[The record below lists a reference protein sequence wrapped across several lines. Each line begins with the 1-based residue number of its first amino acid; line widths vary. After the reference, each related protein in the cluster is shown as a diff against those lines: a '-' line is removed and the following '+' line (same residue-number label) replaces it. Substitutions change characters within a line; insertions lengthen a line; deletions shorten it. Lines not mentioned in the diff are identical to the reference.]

1 MKEVLEPV
9 VIEELA
15 KLEYDLVELRLGGS
29 KNRRILDVRID
40 RRDLQKVSVDDCARA
55 SRALE
60 ARLDAEPGLAGQR
73 YVLEV
78 SSPGIDRKLVR
89 AEDWKRFAGRKVNVN
104 VAALGGRREVEI
116 IGFDGAAGEEVVTVR
131 DAAGAEH
138 RIALAEIGDA
148 RLAVHWS

>member
-1 MKEVLEPV
+1 MKEDLEPLV
-9 VIEELA
+9 AEELT
-15 KLEYDLVELRLGGS
+15 KLGYDLVEVRLGGS
-29 KNRRILDVRID
+29 KNRRILDIRID
-40 RRDLQKVSVDDCARA
+40 RQDFQKVTVDDCAKA

-60 ARLDAEPGLAGQR
+60 ARLDADPDLAGVR

-89 AEDWKRFAGRKVNVN
+89 AADWKRFAGRKVNVN

-116 IGFDGAAGEEVVTVR
+116 VGFDDTTGQEIVTVR
-131 DAAGAEH
+131 DGAGAEH
-138 RIALAEIGDA
+138 RIPRADIGDA

>member
-1 MKEVLEPV
+1 MKEVLEPIV
-9 VIEELA
+9 TSELA
-15 KLEYDLVELRLGGS
+15 KLEYDLVELRVGGS
-29 KNRRILDVRID
+29 KNRRVLDIRID
-40 RRDLQKVSVDDCARA
+40 RHDLRKVSVEDCARA

-60 ARLDAEPGLAGQR
+60 ARLDAEPDLVGQR

-89 AEDWKRFAGRKVNVN
+89 SADWKRFAGRKVNVN

-116 IGFDGAAGEEVVTVR
+116 VDIDDTAGAEVVTVR
-131 DAAGAEH
+131 DSEGAEH
-138 RIALAEIGDA
+138 RFPLAEVGDA

>member
-1 MKEVLEPV
+1 MKEVLEPLV
-9 VIEELA
+9 TSELA
-15 KLEYDLVELRLGGS
+15 KLEYDLVELKVGGS
-29 KNRRILDVRID
+29 KNRRILDIRID
-40 RRDLQKVSVDDCARA
+40 RRDLRKVSVEDCARA

-60 ARLDAEPGLAGQR
+60 ARLDAEPSLVGQR

-89 AEDWKRFAGRKVNVN
+89 AADWKRFAGRKVNVN

-116 IGFDGAAGEEVVTVR
+116 IDLDDAAGAEVVTVR
-131 DAAGAEH
+131 DSEGAEH
-138 RIALAEIGDA
+138 RIPLAEIGDA

>member
-9 VIEELA
+9 VTEELA
-15 KLEYDLVELRLGGS
+15 KLEYDLVELRMGGS

-40 RRDLQKVSVDDCARA
+40 RQDLQKVSVDDCAKA

-60 ARLDAEPGLAGQR
+60 ARLDAEPSLVGQR

-89 AEDWKRFAGRKVNVN
+89 AADWKRFVGRKVNVN

-116 IGFDGAAGEEVVTVR
+116 LDFADAAGEEVVTVR
-131 DAAGAEH
+131 DTTGVQH
-138 RIALAEIGDA
+138 RIPLSDIADA